1 MKTLRNIL
9 ITTIALLGVA
19 TVASADHRDRG
30 PRFDRGERL
39 QAVAH
44 QLENRA
50 ERLYDLAERQSHHR
64 DRAEARALDALYEF
78 KREARHFHRQVER
91 YTIEPY
97 HVKSDF
103 RELRRAYHRA
113 VGSLDLLHA
122 RGHVR
127 READRVGDVMH
138 ELQVEMARFDVAARR
153 GGRFYR
159 DRPSWTFRW
168 AWSTRRR

>member
-1 MKTLRNIL
+1 MKTLRYLL
-9 ITTIALLGVA
+9 ITTIALFGVA
-19 TVASADHRDRG
+19 TVASADHRDRDE
-30 PRFDRGERL
+30 RFDRGERL

-50 ERLYDLAERQSHHR
+50 GRLYDLAARQAHHL

-91 YTIEPY
+91 YAIDPY

-113 VGSLDLLHA
+113 IGSLDLLHA
-122 RGHVR
+122 RGQVR
-127 READRVGDVMH
+127 READRVSDVMYD
-138 ELQVEMARFDVAARR
+138 LQVEMARFDVATRR
-153 GGRFYR
+153 GQRAYR
-159 DRPSWTFRW
+159 DRPWWSVRW
-168 AWSTRRR
+168 AWSTRR